1 MLSFSLEYGVR
12 WELLRGSY
20 RLPEIRSQGGGRIN
34 GGGGSSNSSSGGSTS
49 TPAYTMHVLMDE
61 QERQFHNAIREYT
74 LGLLFFL
81 LLYMICYY
89 IIDCFRKKKESYYAN
104 DAQDALVYK
113 IALYMCSFSL
123 ATSTG
128 AALLLPLS
136 IISNEVKLLCPT
148 SYYWEWLNSSL
159 IQGLWNAIF
168 LCSNISL
175 FGLLPFAYLFTE
187 SEGLPG
193 YRRGILSRVYE
204 SALVLMLVITTV
216 VGMVCV
222 LSMVIDSSYSLEY
235 MFTSGFLPFLYSV
248 VSFFGCLLLL
258 ICTPLGFARL
268 FTVISEWITKPAFLH
283 NHDEEYQVAV
293 QEDQCLRHK
302 IDVLRKNAALAQI
315 LTEDMDALV
324 ERHQQMRRRLIELE
338 HQRERSALRTLLYP
352 VAMASLLVLTIYSFL
367 LVVRNILELLFGV
380 KTLPIVMQDRV
391 PTLGIASLSSLGTV
405 GCALEILLILYLW
418 GASLVGFY
426 SNLTSLRP
434 RRNACPLTSVIL
446 NCAVFAILS
455 SALPLLS
462 RVIGLTDFDLL
473 GNFGKVRWLGN
484 FTIVLGYNLVFAGF
498 TLACLMTKFT
508 AATRRE
514 LFNRFR
520 VLVAPITRFKLSMI
534 SGYLFARCPKMLR

>member
-1 MLSFSLEYGVR
+1 MSSETCTEGGPTVACLSGD
-12 WELLRGSY
+12 
-20 RLPEIRSQGGGRIN
+20 
-34 GGGGSSNSSSGGSTS
+34 SGGVAGFSSASMVMTR
-49 TPAYTMHVLMDE
+49 TAAILMDE
-61 QERQFHNAIREYT
+61 QEKQFHNAVREYT

-89 IIDCFRKKKESYYAN
+89 IIDCFRKKKESYYEN
-104 DAQDALVYK
+104 DAQDAIVYK
-113 IALYMCSFSL
+113 ISLYMCSFSL

-193 YRRGILSRVYE
+193 SRRGILPRVYE
-204 SALVLMLVITTV
+204 SGLVLMLVITTI
-216 VGMVCV
+216 VGMLCV

-235 MFTSGFLPFLYSV
+235 MFTSGFLPFLYSI

-268 FTVISEWITKPAFLH
+268 FTVISEWITKPAFLQDL
-283 NHDEEYQVAV
+283 DEDYYVAV
-293 QEDQCLRHK
+293 QEEQCLRHK
-302 IDVLRKNAALAQI
+302 MDVLPKNVAMVHIPTEDLNALA
-315 LTEDMDALV
+315 
-324 ERHQQMRRRLIELE
+324 ERHSQAIKRLIELE
-338 HQRERSALRTLLYP
+338 HQRKRSALRTLLYP
-352 VAMASLLVLTIYSFL
+352 IAMALLLVFTIYSFL

-380 KTLPIVMQDRV
+380 KTLPIVMQDRE
-391 PTLGIASLSSLGTV
+391 PALGIASLSSLGTV

-426 SNLTSLRP
+426 SNMTGLRP
-434 RRNACPLTSVIL
+434 RRNSCPLTAVIL

-462 RVIGLTDFDLL
+462 RVVGLTDFDLL
-473 GNFGKVRWLGN
+473 GNFGRVRWLGN
-484 FTIVLGYNLVFAGF
+484 FTIVLGYNLLFAGF
-498 TLACLMTKFT
+498 TLTCLLTKFT

-514 LFNRFR
+514 LINRMR
-520 VLVAPITRFKLSMI
+520 VLVAPVTRFKLSMI
-534 SGYLFARCPKMLR
+534 SGYLFARCPKMFW